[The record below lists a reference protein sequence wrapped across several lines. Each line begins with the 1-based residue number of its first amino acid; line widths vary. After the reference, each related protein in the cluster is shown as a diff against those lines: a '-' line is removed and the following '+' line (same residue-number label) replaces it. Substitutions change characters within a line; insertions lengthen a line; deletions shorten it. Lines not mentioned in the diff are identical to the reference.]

1 MRCLRII
8 LQRAMKTIM
17 IEIIIEPFKY
27 EFMIRSLIT
36 ATASGIMLSILGPFA
51 INRNMGFMADA
62 MAHATLPI
70 IAVGVFLGF
79 SISELGV
86 PASILIAFFLGY
98 IIKNSNVGEDTA
110 IGIIFSSFFALGFIL
125 ISILNVTINLE
136 DLLFGQILAVSRFD
150 VFIVTAMCITVVS
163 LIIIFFKQLLF
174 YSFDPI
180 GAEVKGLNTNF
191 LNYLFLV
198 ILSVAI
204 VASLQT
210 VGIILV
216 LSMLLIPAAASKQIT
231 NTFVSSIYVSIL
243 FGVFSSV
250 SGLYLSYFFNLPSG
264 PTMSMV
270 ATFRFVVCFFV
281 SQLKKTKISL
291 NNVLN
296 LAYKLRT

>member
-1 MRCLRII
+1 MR
-8 LQRAMKTIM
+8 KIM

-27 EFMIRSLIT
+27 DFMVRSLVT
-36 ATASGIMLSILGPFA
+36 AIASGIMLSILGPFT

-70 IAVGVFLGF
+70 IAIGVFLGF

-86 PASILIAFFLGY
+86 PASILIALFLGY

-125 ISILNVTINLE
+125 ISVLNVTINLE
-136 DLLFGQILAVSRFD
+136 DLLFGQILAVSQFD
-150 VFIVTAMCITVVS
+150 VFIVIAMCAVVVS
-163 LIIIFFKQLLF
+163 LVIIFFKQLLF

-191 LNYLFLV
+191 LNYLFLI

-231 NTFVSSIYVSIL
+231 DTFVPSIYVSII

-250 SGLYLSYFFNLPSG
+250 SGLFLSYFFNLPSG
-264 PTMSMV
+264 PTMSLV
-270 ATFRFVVCFFV
+270 ATSIFVICFFI
-281 SQLKKTKISL
+281 SKLKKVRI
-291 NNVLN
+291 
-296 LAYKLRT
+296 

>member
-1 MRCLRII
+1 MR
-8 LQRAMKTIM
+8 KIM
-17 IEIIIEPFKY
+17 IEMILEPFKY
-27 EFMIRSLIT
+27 EFMIRSLVT
-36 ATASGIMLSILGPFA
+36 AIASGIMLSILGPFA

-70 IAVGVFLGF
+70 IAVGVFFGF

-86 PASILIAFFLGY
+86 PASILIAIFLGY

-125 ISILNVTINLE
+125 ISVLNVTINLE

-150 VFIVTAMCITVVS
+150 VFIVIAMCIAVVS
-163 LIIIFFKQLLF
+163 LVIIFFKQLLF

-231 NTFVSSIYVSIL
+231 DTFVPSIYLSII

-250 SGLYLSYFFNLPSG
+250 SGLLLSYFFNLPSG
-264 PTMSMV
+264 PTMSLV
-270 ATFRFVVCFFV
+270 ATSIFVICFFI
-281 SQLKKTKISL
+281 SKLKE
-291 NNVLN
+291 VR
-296 LAYKLRT
+296 A

>member
-8 LQRAMKTIM
+8 LQRAMKNIM

-27 EFMIRSLIT
+27 EFMMRSLIT

-125 ISILNVTINLE
+125 ISILDVTINLE

-270 ATFRFVVCFFV
+270 ATFLFVVCFFV
-281 SQLKKTKISL
+281 SKLKKTKI
-291 NNVLN
+291 
-296 LAYKLRT
+296 

>member
-1 MRCLRII
+1 
-8 LQRAMKTIM
+8 MKKIM
-17 IEIIIEPFKY
+17 IEIIIDPFKY

-136 DLLFGQILAVSRFD
+136 DLLFGQILAVSSFD
-150 VFIVTAMCITVVS
+150 VFIVTAMCISVVS

-270 ATFRFVVCFFV
+270 ATSLFIVCFFLNK
-281 SQLKKTKISL
+281 LKKTKI
-291 NNVLN
+291 
-296 LAYKLRT
+296 

>member
-8 LQRAMKTIM
+8 LQRAMKNIM

-27 EFMIRSLIT
+27 EFMMRSLIT

-51 INRNMGFMADA
+51 INRNLGFMADA

-191 LNYLFLV
+191 LNYLFIV

-270 ATFRFVVCFFV
+270 ATSLFIVCFFLNK
-281 SQLKKTKISL
+281 LKKTKI
-291 NNVLN
+291 
-296 LAYKLRT
+296 

>member
-1 MRCLRII
+1 
-8 LQRAMKTIM
+8 M

-27 EFMIRSLIT
+27 DFMVRSLVAAI
-36 ATASGIMLSILGPFA
+36 ASGIMLSILGPFT

-86 PASILIAFFLGY
+86 PASILIALFLGY

-125 ISILNVTINLE
+125 ISVLNVTINLE
-136 DLLFGQILAVSRFD
+136 DLLFGQILAVSQFD
-150 VFIVTAMCITVVS
+150 VFIVIAMCIVVVS
-163 LIIIFFKQLLF
+163 LVIIFFKQLLF

-231 NTFVSSIYVSIL
+231 DTFVPSIYVSII

-250 SGLYLSYFFNLPSG
+250 SGLFLSYFFNLPSG
-264 PTMSMV
+264 PTMSLV
-270 ATFRFVVCFFV
+270 ATSIFVICFFV
-281 SQLKKTKISL
+281 SKLKKVRIQ
-291 NNVLN
+291 
-296 LAYKLRT
+296 

>member
-1 MRCLRII
+1 
-8 LQRAMKTIM
+8 MKKIM
-17 IEIIIEPFKY
+17 IEIIIDPFKY

-136 DLLFGQILAVSRFD
+136 DLLFGQILAVSSFD
-150 VFIVTAMCITVVS
+150 VFIVTAMCISVVS

-216 LSMLLIPAAASKQIT
+216 LSMLLIPAAASKQIA

-270 ATFRFVVCFFV
+270 ATSLFIVCFFLNK
-281 SQLKKTKISL
+281 LKKTKI
-291 NNVLN
+291 
-296 LAYKLRT
+296 

>member
-8 LQRAMKTIM
+8 LQRAMKNIM

-27 EFMIRSLIT
+27 EFMMRSLIT

-250 SGLYLSYFFNLPSG
+250 SGLFLSYFFNLPSG

-270 ATFRFVVCFFV
+270 ATFLFVVCFFV
-281 SQLKKTKISL
+281 KQLKKTKI
-291 NNVLN
+291 
-296 LAYKLRT
+296 

>member
-8 LQRAMKTIM
+8 LQRAMKNIM

-27 EFMIRSLIT
+27 EFMMRSLIT

-163 LIIIFFKQLLF
+163 LILFFFKQLLF

-243 FGVFSSV
+243 FGVLSSV
-250 SGLYLSYFFNLPSG
+250 SGLFLSYFFNLPSG

-270 ATFRFVVCFFV
+270 ATFLFVVCFFV
-281 SQLKKTKISL
+281 NQLKKTKI
-291 NNVLN
+291 
-296 LAYKLRT
+296 

>member
-1 MRCLRII
+1 
-8 LQRAMKTIM
+8 MKTIM

-27 EFMIRSLIT
+27 EFMMRSLIT

-191 LNYLFLV
+191 LNYLFIV

-270 ATFRFVVCFFV
+270 ATFLFVVCFFV
-281 SQLKKTKISL
+281 SQLKKTKI
-291 NNVLN
+291 
-296 LAYKLRT
+296 

>member
-8 LQRAMKTIM
+8 LQRAMKNIM
-17 IEIIIEPFKY
+17 IEIRIEPLKS
-27 EFMIRSLIT
+27 EFMMRSLIT

-231 NTFVSSIYVSIL
+231 NTFVSSIYVSIF

-270 ATFRFVVCFFV
+270 ATFLFVVCFFV
-281 SQLKKTKISL
+281 IQLKKTKIKL
-291 NNVLN
+291 NNVLD

>member
-8 LQRAMKTIM
+8 LQRAMKNIM
-17 IEIIIEPFKY
+17 IEIITEPFKY
-27 EFMIRSLIT
+27 EFMMRSLIT

-270 ATFRFVVCFFV
+270 ATFLFVVCFFV
-281 SQLKKTKISL
+281 NQLKKQKF
-291 NNVLN
+291 N
-296 LAYKLRT
+296 

>member
-1 MRCLRII
+1 
-8 LQRAMKTIM
+8 MKKIM
-17 IEIIIEPFKY
+17 IEIIIDPFKY

-136 DLLFGQILAVSRFD
+136 DLLFGQILAVSSFD
-150 VFIVTAMCITVVS
+150 VFIVTAMCISVVS

-264 PTMSMV
+264 PTMSLV
-270 ATFRFVVCFFV
+270 ATSLFIVCFFLNK
-281 SQLKKTKISL
+281 LKKTKI
-291 NNVLN
+291 
-296 LAYKLRT
+296 

>member
-1 MRCLRII
+1 
-8 LQRAMKTIM
+8 MKKIM
-17 IEIIIEPFKY
+17 IEIIIDPFKY

-191 LNYLFLV
+191 LNYLFIV

-231 NTFVSSIYVSIL
+231 KTFVSSIYVSIL

-270 ATFRFVVCFFV
+270 ATFLFVVCFFV
-281 SQLKKTKISL
+281 SQLKKTKI
-291 NNVLN
+291 
-296 LAYKLRT
+296 

>member
-8 LQRAMKTIM
+8 LQRAMKNIM

-27 EFMIRSLIT
+27 EFMVRSLIT

-62 MAHATLPI
+62 MAPATLPI

-270 ATFRFVVCFFV
+270 ATFLFVVCFFV
-281 SQLKKTKISL
+281 NQLKKTKI
-291 NNVLN
+291 
-296 LAYKLRT
+296 

>member
-1 MRCLRII
+1 
-8 LQRAMKTIM
+8 M

-27 EFMIRSLIT
+27 DFMVRSLVAAI
-36 ATASGIMLSILGPFA
+36 ASGIMLSILGTFT

-86 PASILIAFFLGY
+86 PASILIALFLGY
-98 IIKNSNVGEDTA
+98 IIKNSDVGEDTA

-125 ISILNVTINLE
+125 ISVLNVTINLE

-150 VFIVTAMCITVVS
+150 VYIVIAMCVGVVS
-163 LIIIFFKQLLF
+163 LIIIFFKQLVF
-174 YSFDPI
+174 YSFDPV

-191 LNYLFLV
+191 LNYLFLI

-216 LSMLLIPAAASKQIT
+216 LSMLLIPAAASKQIID
-231 NTFVSSIYVSIL
+231 TFVPSIYISII

-250 SGLYLSYFFNLPSG
+250 SGLLLSYFFNLPSG
-264 PTMSMV
+264 PTMSLV
-270 ATFRFVVCFFV
+270 ATTIFVICFFV
-281 SQLKKTKISL
+281 NKLKKIKI
-291 NNVLN
+291 
-296 LAYKLRT
+296 

>member
-17 IEIIIEPFKY
+17 IEILIEPFKY
-27 EFMIRSLIT
+27 EFMMRSLIT

-270 ATFRFVVCFFV
+270 ATFLFVVCFFV
-281 SQLKKTKISL
+281 SQLKKTKI
-291 NNVLN
+291 
-296 LAYKLRT
+296 

>member
-1 MRCLRII
+1 
-8 LQRAMKTIM
+8 MKRIM
-17 IEIIIEPFKY
+17 IEIIIDPFKY

-136 DLLFGQILAVSRFD
+136 DLLFGQILAVSSFD
-150 VFIVTAMCITVVS
+150 VFIVTAMCISVVS

-270 ATFRFVVCFFV
+270 ATSLFIVCFFLNK
-281 SQLKKTKISL
+281 LKKTKI
-291 NNVLN
+291 
-296 LAYKLRT
+296 

>member
-8 LQRAMKTIM
+8 LQRAMKNIM
-17 IEIIIEPFKY
+17 IEIIIEPLKY
-27 EFMIRSLIT
+27 EFMMRSLIT

-51 INRNMGFMADA
+51 INRNMGFMADS

-70 IAVGVFLGF
+70 IAGGVFLGF

-231 NTFVSSIYVSIL
+231 NTFVSSIYVSIF

-270 ATFRFVVCFFV
+270 ATFLFVFCFFV
-281 SQLKKTKISL
+281 NQLKKTKI
-291 NNVLN
+291 
-296 LAYKLRT
+296 

>member
-1 MRCLRII
+1 MRCSKAI
-8 LQRAMKTIM
+8 LQRVMKKIM
-17 IEIIIEPFKY
+17 IEIIIDPFKY

-216 LSMLLIPAAASKQIT
+216 LSMLLIPEAASKQIT

-270 ATFRFVVCFFV
+270 ATFLFVVCFFV
-281 SQLKKTKISL
+281 RQLKKTKI
-291 NNVLN
+291 
-296 LAYKLRT
+296 

>member
-8 LQRAMKTIM
+8 LQRVMKNIM

-27 EFMIRSLIT
+27 EFMMRSLIT

-86 PASILIAFFLGY
+86 PASILIAFFLCY

-110 IGIIFSSFFALGFIL
+110 IGIIISSFFALGFIL

-270 ATFRFVVCFFV
+270 ATFLFVVCFFV
-281 SQLKKTKISL
+281 SQLKKTKI
-291 NNVLN
+291 
-296 LAYKLRT
+296 